1 MCKEYKQFVENR
13 VQEIRRLT
21 DPKDWR
27 YCPTKDNPADI
38 ASRGE
43 SVSKLSADD
52 KWWYG
57 PTFLLNP
64 KDSWPVQPS
73 HGEESK
79 NTLQELKTSKQ
90 TVMAAVVDTDVQPE
104 HSIENLLKPS
114 KYSKLETLLR
124 VTAYVQRFVDNVK
137 RSLKGEE
144 ILKGLLTAEEL
155 DVAEKSWIKH
165 VQASLTKLPKYN
177 KMKRSLSLFV
187 DDEQLIRCHGRIEKS
202 NLPNETKFPMLL
214 PSDHDFTNLVV
225 LHCHTEVMHNGV
237 RETVTQVRS
246 RYWIVR
252 GRQVV
257 KKIIAR
263 CLTCKRLEGKS
274 YGVPPAPPL
283 PEYRLDND
291 VAFSRVG
298 VDYAGPLFVK
308 NIYSKDSKMY
318 KAYIVLYT
326 CASSRAVHLDLAV
339 DATSETFI
347 RSFKRFMSR
356 RGIPGT
362 MISDNG
368 KTFKSK
374 ELKEFCTSKRI
385 KWVHIVARSPWWG
398 GFYERLVRSVKRCLK
413 KVLRTARLTYEELPT
428 LLIQIEGVLNSRPL
442 TYLYEDNDEP
452 LTPSHLVLGRRVL
465 TPAKSVRSGI

>member
-1 MCKEYKQFVENR
+1 VCKEYKQFVENR

-27 YCPTKDNPADI
+27 CCPTKDNPADI

-43 SVSKLSADD
+43 SVLKLAADD

-187 DDEQLIRCHGRIEKS
+187 DDEQLIRCHGKS
-202 NLPNETKFPMLL
+202 KSQIYLTK
-214 PSDHDFTNLVV
+214 
-225 LHCHTEVMHNGV
+225 
-237 RETVTQVRS
+237 
-246 RYWIVR
+246 
-252 GRQVV
+252 
-257 KKIIAR
+257 
-263 CLTCKRLEGKS
+263 
-274 YGVPPAPPL
+274 
-283 PEYRLDND
+283 
-291 VAFSRVG
+291 
-298 VDYAGPLFVK
+298 
-308 NIYSKDSKMY
+308 
-318 KAYIVLYT
+318 
-326 CASSRAVHLDLAV
+326 
-339 DATSETFI
+339 
-347 RSFKRFMSR
+347 RSFLCYYPA
-356 RGIPGT
+356 I
-362 MISDNG
+362 MI
-368 KTFKSK
+368 
-374 ELKEFCTSKRI
+374 
-385 KWVHIVARSPWWG
+385 
-398 GFYERLVRSVKRCLK
+398 
-413 KVLRTARLTYEELPT
+413 
-428 LLIQIEGVLNSRPL
+428 LLIS
-442 TYLYEDNDEP
+442 
-452 LTPSHLVLGRRVL
+452 
-465 TPAKSVRSGI
+465 